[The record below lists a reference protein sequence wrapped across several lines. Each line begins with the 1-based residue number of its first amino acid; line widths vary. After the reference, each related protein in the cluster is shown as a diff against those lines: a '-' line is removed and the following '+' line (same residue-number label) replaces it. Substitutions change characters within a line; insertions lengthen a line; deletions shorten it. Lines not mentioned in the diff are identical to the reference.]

1 VADPSGQLPLF
12 DPAGTQINDAF
23 GTVMPDGSPRIV
35 QLALRFVF

>member
-1 VADPSGQLPLF
+1 VNNVARF

-35 QLALRFVF
+35 QLAVRFVF